1 MPDLRPSGAICSG
14 WLFFGSRPK
23 TAYVRTCLCFL
34 SPGLRIRPGI
44 ANFAYAWPFLLIMFI
59 VYEIWKYFKLKK
71 IRKQYE
77 DAQSQYSSQYQ
88 SQSSSRNDN
97 PDIIDVEYK
106 VVDEEKTGDDN

>member
-1 MPDLRPSGAICSG
+1 MDALIY
-14 WLFFGSRPK
+14 FIII
-23 TAYVRTCLCFL
+23 FL
-34 SPGLRIRPGI
+34 VLSVFLNII
-44 ANFAYAWPFLLIMFI
+44 AYAWPFLLIMFI

-71 IRKQYE
+71 IRKQCE

>member
-1 MPDLRPSGAICSG
+1 MDALIY
-14 WLFFGSRPK
+14 FIII
-23 TAYVRTCLCFL
+23 FL
-34 SPGLRIRPGI
+34 VLSVFLNII
-44 ANFAYAWPFLLIMFI
+44 AYAWPFLLIMFI

-77 DAQSQYSSQYQ
+77 DVQSQYQ